1 MYHRRDGWTS
11 GCKYRESGF
20 SGIFPYLNDLIACG
34 ADGFRYD
41 TAKHIGV
48 PSDPLD
54 AKSTR
59 NNFWPVV
66 TGEESA
72 KGVTLS
78 DKNVFTYGEV
88 LQGDNVPESEYA
100 SICV

>member
-1 MYHRRDGWTS
+1 M
-11 GCKYRESGF
+11 
-20 SGIFPYLNDLIACG
+20 
-34 ADGFRYD
+34 
-41 TAKHIGV
+41 

-100 SICV
+100 KYMRMTASSYGETFKRSRYR